1 MRKMLTMSNNCQEC
15 VFHHKKCI
23 LGHQRPWNA
32 ATCDDYQPYCLVCN
46 YPEEFCNTCRNLASR
61 WMKPLDEELQPAYG
75 RLSPDRYACVW
86 QPPSTTH

>member
-1 MRKMLTMSNNCQEC
+1 MCKNLIISNNCQEC

-32 ATCDDYQPYCLVCN
+32 VGCDDYQPYCLVCN

-61 WMKPLDEELQPAYG
+61 WMKPLDEELHTGYRQFSAVQ
-75 RLSPDRYACVW
+75 YACVW
-86 QPPSTTH
+86 GPTSASN